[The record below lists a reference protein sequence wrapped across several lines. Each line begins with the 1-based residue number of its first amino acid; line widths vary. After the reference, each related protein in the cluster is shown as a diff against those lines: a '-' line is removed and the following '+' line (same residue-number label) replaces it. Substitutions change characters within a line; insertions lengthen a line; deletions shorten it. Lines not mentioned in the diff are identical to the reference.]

1 MSNKKIS
8 GLLQTYHK
16 ELSQLR
22 NFSTDTV
29 NTYLSCVHTYLEYA
43 KSELGIDPLQTTSE
57 HLLEFILDLK
67 ASLSPSRLSHYRAA
81 LKGFFALLFN
91 LDVIAKNPAEYIL
104 PIKRVKSQ
112 RYRVV
117 AEQLM
122 FSLLETVDGE
132 KTAEAKR
139 DHLMIALLWCLG
151 LRSGELRALRKK
163 HIKIINAK
171 EKTALITVNG
181 KGAKQRALMVVEK
194 LYQQLIDY
202 INPLKANDLLFPGK
216 IKDKMLHDTTLNR
229 RMARYV
235 AKAGITER
243 IHAHR
248 LRHSFATEMYNAGVP
263 LEDLRVML
271 GHENYRETAVYI
283 HISQTQTM
291 QALEL
296 LSIEG
301 GTYGF

>member
-29 NTYLSCVHTYLEYA
+29 NTYLSCVHSYLEYA
-43 KSELGIDPLQTTSE
+43 TNELGIDPLQTTSE

-91 LDVIAKNPAEYIL
+91 LDVITKNPADYIF
-104 PIKRVKSQ
+104 PIKRIRSQ
-112 RYRVV
+112 RYSVV
-117 AEQLM
+117 PEQLM
-122 FSLLETVDGE
+122 FTLLETVDSE
-132 KTAEAKR
+132 ATAKAVR

-151 LRSGELRALRKK
+151 LRSGELRSLRKK
-163 HIKIINAK
+163 HIKIISVK
-171 EKTALITVNG
+171 EKTALLMVEG
-181 KGAKQRALMVVEK
+181 KGAKQRALLVVEK
-194 LYQQLIDY
+194 LYQKLIEY
-202 INPLKANDLLFPGK
+202 ISSLKSNDLLFPGK
-216 IKDKMLHDTTLNR
+216 IKDKILHDTTLNR
-229 RMARYV
+229 RMARYM

-243 IHAHR
+243 IHAHS

-271 GHENYRETAVYI
+271 GHENYRETSVYI

>member
-1 MSNKKIS
+1 MSCKKIS
-8 GLLQTYHK
+8 GLLHTYHK

-29 NTYLSCVHTYLEYA
+29 NIYVSCVHTYLEYA
-43 KSELGIDPLQTTSE
+43 TNEWAIDPLQTTSE
-57 HLLEFILDLK
+57 HLLQFFLDLK
-67 ASLSPSRLSHYRAA
+67 AFLSPSRLSHYRAA

-91 LDVIAKNPAEYIL
+91 LAVIAKNPADDIV

-117 AEQLM
+117 PEQLM
-122 FSLLETVDGE
+122 FTLLETVDAE
-132 KTAEAKR
+132 ATATAKR

-163 HIKIINAK
+163 HITIISVK
-171 EKTALITVNG
+171 EKTALLMVNG

-194 LYQQLIDY
+194 LYQKVIEY
-202 INPLKANDLLFPGK
+202 ISPLKSNDLLFPGK